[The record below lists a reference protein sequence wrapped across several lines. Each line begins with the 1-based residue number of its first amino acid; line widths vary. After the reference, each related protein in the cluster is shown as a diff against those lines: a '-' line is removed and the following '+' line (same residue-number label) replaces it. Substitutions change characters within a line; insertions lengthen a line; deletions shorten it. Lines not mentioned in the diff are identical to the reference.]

1 MMTWIWEFFLNWRQ
15 PLEILIIFAVVY
27 SVLYYSRKTHGAR
40 MMLVLVVLLLTMW
53 VLAGIMALPV
63 ITMLFEE
70 FYGSTIIALL
80 IIFQPEVRRGLT
92 QLGLLM
98 EKRHRKEVIG
108 EIEDAVIN
116 MASNKVGALIVI
128 EGKEQLRSLVED
140 AIQLDAQVNSQLL
153 ESIFFPNSPLHDGA
167 VIIRGDRIIAARVI
181 LPLTRSKKISP
192 HLGTR
197 HRAALGIAEE
207 SDAVTIMISE
217 ESGGVCIAYDGELH
231 RDLSAFGLNR
241 MLDTL
246 VVGKSSGD
254 LDEALQLVSAE
265 EERTSLETAE
275 SMEDKK

>member
-1 MMTWIWEFFLNWRQ
+1 MSQIWEILLNWRQ
-15 PLEILIIFAVVY
+15 PLEIVILFAVIYV
-27 SVLYYSRKTHGAR
+27 VLYYSRKTHGAR
-40 MMLVLVVLLLTMW
+40 MMLVLLVLLLTLW
-53 VLAGIMALPV
+53 VLARIMALPV

-92 QLGLLM
+92 QLGLVM
-98 EKRHRKEVIG
+98 EKRHRKEVIS
-108 EIEDAVIN
+108 EIEDAVIE
-116 MASNKVGALIVI
+116 MAAHKNGALIVI
-128 EGKEQLRSLVED
+128 EGKERLQSLIDD

-167 VIIRGDRIIAARVI
+167 VIIRGDRIVAARAI
-181 LPLTRSKKISP
+181 LPLTRSKEISP

-231 RDLSAFGLNR
+231 RDLSEFGLNR
-241 MLDTL
+241 MLETL
-246 VVGKSSGD
+246 VVGKNVQE
-254 LDEALQLVSAE
+254 LDETIQLVSE
-265 EERTSLETAE
+265 EEEHGSLGAVDG
-275 SMEDKK
+275 EDEK

>member
-1 MMTWIWEFFLNWRQ
+1 MTQFWEIILNWRQ
-15 PLEILIIFAVVY
+15 PLEIIILFTAIYV
-27 SVLYYSRKTHGAR
+27 VLYYSRKTHGAR
-40 MMLVLVVLLLTMW
+40 MMLVLVVLLLSVW
-53 VLAGIMALPV
+53 VAARIMELPV

-92 QLGLLM
+92 QLGLVM
-98 EKRHRKEVIG
+98 EKRHRKEVIS

-116 MASNKVGALIVI
+116 MAGSKIGALIVI
-128 EGKEQLRSLVED
+128 EGKEQLQSLIDD

-167 VIIRGDRIIAARVI
+167 VIIRGDRIVAARAI
-181 LPLTRSKKISP
+181 LPLTRSKEISP

-197 HRAALGIAEE
+197 HRAALGISEE

-231 RDLSAFGLNR
+231 RDLSEFGLNR
-241 MLDTL
+241 MLETL
-246 VVGKSSGD
+246 VVGKDSRE
-254 LDEALQLVSAE
+254 LDETIQLVSAQE
-265 EERTSLETAE
+265 ENEELGEHIDTEE
-275 SMEDKK
+275 KQ

>member
-1 MMTWIWEFFLNWRQ
+1 MMTQLWEIMLNWRQ
-15 PLEILIIFAVVY
+15 PLEILILFTVIYV
-27 SVLYYSRKTHGAR
+27 VLYYSRKTHGAR
-40 MMLVLVVLLLTMW
+40 MMLVLVVLLLTLW
-53 VLAGIMALPV
+53 VAARIMELPV

-92 QLGLLM
+92 QLGLVM

-116 MASNKVGALIVI
+116 MAGSKIGALIVI
-128 EGKEQLRSLVED
+128 EGKERLQSLIDD

-167 VIIRGDRIIAARVI
+167 VIIRGDRIVAARAI
-181 LPLTRSKKISP
+181 LPLTRSKEISP
-192 HLGTR
+192 NLGTR
-197 HRAALGIAEE
+197 HRAAQGISEE

-231 RDLSAFGLNR
+231 RDLSEFGLNR
-241 MLDTL
+241 MLETL
-246 VVGKSSGD
+246 VVGKD
-254 LDEALQLVSAE
+254 ARELDETIELVSAQE
-265 EERTSLETAE
+265 ENGELSNIDPE
-275 SMEDKK
+275 KK

>member
-1 MMTWIWEFFLNWRQ
+1 MTQLWEIILNWRQ
-15 PLEILIIFAVVY
+15 PLEIVILFAAIYV
-27 SVLYYSRKTHGAR
+27 VLYYSRKTHGAR
-40 MMLVLVVLLLTMW
+40 MMLVLMVLLLSVW
-53 VLAGIMALPV
+53 VLARIMELPV

-92 QLGLLM
+92 QLGLVM
-98 EKRHRKEVIG
+98 EKRHRKEVIS

-116 MASNKVGALIVI
+116 MASGKVGALIVI
-128 EGKEQLRSLVED
+128 EGKEQLQSLIDD

-167 VIIRGDRIIAARVI
+167 VIIRGDRIVAARAI
-181 LPLTRSKKISP
+181 LPLTRSKEISP

-231 RDLSAFGLNR
+231 RDLSEFGLNR
-241 MLDTL
+241 MLETL
-246 VVGKSSGD
+246 VVGKDSRE
-254 LDEALQLVSAE
+254 LDETIQLVSAQE
-265 EERTSLETAE
+265 EDNSLAE
-275 SMEDKK
+275 NIDPEDGK

>member
-1 MMTWIWEFFLNWRQ
+1 MTQLWEIILNWRQ
-15 PLEILIIFAVVY
+15 PLEIVILFAAIYV
-27 SVLYYSRKTHGAR
+27 VLYYSRKTHGAR
-40 MMLVLVVLLLTMW
+40 MMLVLVVLLLSVW
-53 VLAGIMALPV
+53 VLARIMELPV

-92 QLGLLM
+92 QLGLVM
-98 EKRHRKEVIG
+98 EKRHRKEVIS

-116 MASNKVGALIVI
+116 MASGKVGALIVI
-128 EGKEQLRSLVED
+128 EGKEQLQSLIDD

-167 VIIRGDRIIAARVI
+167 VIIRGDRIVAARAI
-181 LPLTRSKKISP
+181 LPLTRSKEISP

-231 RDLSAFGLNR
+231 RDLSEFGLNR
-241 MLDTL
+241 MLETL
-246 VVGKSSGD
+246 VVGKDSRE
-254 LDEALQLVSAE
+254 LDETIQLVSAQE
-265 EERTSLETAE
+265 EDNSLAE
-275 SMEDKK
+275 KIDPEDDK

>member
-1 MMTWIWEFFLNWRQ
+1 MTQLWEIILNWRQ
-15 PLEILIIFAVVY
+15 PLEIVILFAAIYV
-27 SVLYYSRKTHGAR
+27 VLYYSRKTHGAR
-40 MMLVLVVLLLTMW
+40 MMLVLMVLLLSVW
-53 VLAGIMALPV
+53 VLARIMELPV

-92 QLGLLM
+92 QLGLVM
-98 EKRHRKEVIG
+98 EKRHRKEVIS

-116 MASNKVGALIVI
+116 MASGKVGALIVI
-128 EGKEQLRSLVED
+128 EGKEQLQSLIDD
-140 AIQLDAQVNSQLL
+140 AIQLDARVNSQLL

-167 VIIRGDRIIAARVI
+167 VIIRGDRIVAARAI
-181 LPLTRSKKISP
+181 LPLTRSKEISP

-231 RDLSAFGLNR
+231 RDLSEFGLNR
-241 MLDTL
+241 MLETL
-246 VVGKSSGD
+246 VVGKDSRE
-254 LDEALQLVSAE
+254 LDETIQLVSAQE
-265 EERTSLETAE
+265 EDNSLAE
-275 SMEDKK
+275 NIDPEDGK

>member
-1 MMTWIWEFFLNWRQ
+1 MAQLWEMILNWRQ
-15 PLEILIIFAVVY
+15 PLEILLLFSVIYV
-27 SVLYYSRKTHGAR
+27 VLYYSRKTHGAR
-40 MMLVLVVLLLTMW
+40 MMLVLVVLLLTLW
-53 VLAGIMALPV
+53 VGARIMELPV

-92 QLGLLM
+92 QLGLVM
-98 EKRHRKEVIG
+98 EKRHRKEVIS

-116 MASNKVGALIVI
+116 MAGSKIGALIVI
-128 EGKEQLRSLVED
+128 EGKEQLQSLIDD

-167 VIIRGDRIIAARVI
+167 VIIRGDRIVAARAI
-181 LPLTRSKKISP
+181 LPLTRSKEISP
-192 HLGTR
+192 NLGTR

-231 RDLSAFGLNR
+231 RDLSEFGLNR
-241 MLDTL
+241 MLETL
-246 VVGKSSGD
+246 VVGKD
-254 LDEALQLVSAE
+254 ARELDETIELVSAQE
-265 EERTSLETAE
+265 ENGELSNIDSEE
-275 SMEDKK
+275 K

>member
-1 MMTWIWEFFLNWRQ
+1 MMTQIWEILLNWRQ
-15 PLEILIIFAVVY
+15 PLEIVIIFAVVY
-27 SVLYYSRKTHGAR
+27 TVLYYSRKTHGAR

-53 VLAGIMALPV
+53 VLARIMALPV

-92 QLGLLM
+92 QLGLVM
-98 EKRHRKEVIG
+98 EKRHRKEVIS

-116 MASNKVGALIVI
+116 MAGSKIGALIVI
-128 EGKEQLRSLVED
+128 EGKEQLRSIIDD

-167 VIIRGDRIIAARVI
+167 VIIRGDRIVAARAI

-197 HRAALGIAEE
+197 HRAAMGIAEE

-217 ESGGVCIAYDGELH
+217 ESGGVCVAYDGELH
-231 RDLSAFGLNR
+231 RDLSEFGLNR
-241 MLDTL
+241 MLETL
-246 VVGKSSGD
+246 VVGKNSGD
-254 LDEALQLVSAE
+254 LNETLQLVSAE
-265 EERTSLETAE
+265 EESASLDGNGQKEE
-275 SMEDKK
+275 K

>member
-1 MMTWIWEFFLNWRQ
+1 MMTQVWEILLNWRQ
-15 PLEILIIFAVVY
+15 PLEIVIIFAVVY
-27 SVLYYSRKTHGAR
+27 TVLYYSRKTHGAR

-53 VLAGIMALPV
+53 VLARIMALPV

-92 QLGLLM
+92 QLGLVM
-98 EKRHRKEVIG
+98 EKRHRKEVIS

-116 MASNKVGALIVI
+116 MAGSKIGALIVI
-128 EGKEQLRSLVED
+128 EGKEQLRSIIDD

-167 VIIRGDRIIAARVI
+167 VIIRGDRIVAARAI

-197 HRAALGIAEE
+197 HRAAMGIAEE

-217 ESGGVCIAYDGELH
+217 ESGGVCVAYDGELH
-231 RDLSAFGLNR
+231 RDLSEFGLNR
-241 MLDTL
+241 MLETL
-246 VVGKSSGD
+246 VVGKSSGV
-254 LDEALQLVSAE
+254 LIESLQLVSAE
-265 EERTSLETAE
+265 EEDDASLDGNGQKEE
-275 SMEDKK
+275 K

>member
-1 MMTWIWEFFLNWRQ
+1 MTQFWEMIMNWRQ
-15 PLEILIIFAVVY
+15 PLEIAILFAAIYV
-27 SVLYYSRKTHGAR
+27 VLYYSRKTHGAR
-40 MMLVLVVLLLTMW
+40 MMLVLVVLLLSVW
-53 VLAGIMALPV
+53 VLARIMELPV

-92 QLGLLM
+92 QLGLVM
-98 EKRHRKEVIG
+98 EKRHRKEVIS

-116 MASNKVGALIVI
+116 MAGGKVGALIVI
-128 EGKEQLRSLVED
+128 EGKEQLQSLIDD

-167 VIIRGDRIIAARVI
+167 VIIRGDRIVAARAI
-181 LPLTRSKKISP
+181 LPLTRSKEISP

-231 RDLSAFGLNR
+231 RDLSEFGLNR
-241 MLDTL
+241 MLETL
-246 VVGKSSGD
+246 VVGKDSNE
-254 LDEALQLVSAE
+254 LDETIQLVSAQE
-265 EERTSLETAE
+265 ENGDFAE
-275 SMEDKK
+275 NIDAEENK

>member
-1 MMTWIWEFFLNWRQ
+1 MMTQVWEILLNWRQ
-15 PLEILIIFAVVY
+15 PLEIVIIFAVVY
-27 SVLYYSRKTHGAR
+27 TVLYYSRKTHGAR

-53 VLAGIMALPV
+53 VLARIMALPV

-92 QLGLLM
+92 QLGLMM
-98 EKRHRKEVIG
+98 EKRNRKEVIG

-116 MASNKVGALIVI
+116 MAESKIGALIVI
-128 EGKEQLRSLVED
+128 EGKEQLRSIIDD
-140 AIQLDAQVNSQLL
+140 AIQLDARVNSQLL

-167 VIIRGDRIIAARVI
+167 VIIRGDRIVAARAI

-197 HRAALGIAEE
+197 HRAAMGIAEE

-217 ESGGVCIAYDGELH
+217 ESGGVCVAYDGELH
-231 RDLSAFGLNR
+231 RDLSEFGLNR
-241 MLDTL
+241 MLETL
-246 VVGKSSGD
+246 VVGKNSGD
-254 LDEALQLVSAE
+254 LNETLQLVSAE
-265 EERTSLETAE
+265 EENSSLDG
-275 SMEDKK
+275 SGQLEDK

>member
-1 MMTWIWEFFLNWRQ
+1 MMTQIWEILLNWRQ
-15 PLEILIIFAVVY
+15 PLEIVIIFAVVY
-27 SVLYYSRKTHGAR
+27 TVLYYSRKTHGAR

-53 VLAGIMALPV
+53 VLARIMALPV

-92 QLGLLM
+92 QLGLVM
-98 EKRHRKEVIG
+98 EKRHRKEVIS

-116 MASNKVGALIVI
+116 MAGSKIGALIVI
-128 EGKEQLRSLVED
+128 EGKEQLRSIIDD

-167 VIIRGDRIIAARVI
+167 VIIRGDRIVAARAI

-197 HRAALGIAEE
+197 HRAAMGIAEE

-217 ESGGVCIAYDGELH
+217 ESGGVCVAYDGELH
-231 RDLSAFGLNR
+231 RDLSEFGLSR
-241 MLDTL
+241 MLETL
-246 VVGKSSGD
+246 VVGKNSGD
-254 LDEALQLVSAE
+254 LNETLQLVSAE
-265 EERTSLETAE
+265 EESASLDGNGRKEE
-275 SMEDKK
+275 K

>member
-1 MMTWIWEFFLNWRQ
+1 MMTQIWEILLNWRQ
-15 PLEILIIFAVVY
+15 PLEIVIIFAVVY
-27 SVLYYSRKTHGAR
+27 TVLYYSRKTHGAR

-53 VLAGIMALPV
+53 VLARIMALPV

-92 QLGLLM
+92 QLGLVM
-98 EKRHRKEVIG
+98 EKRHRKEVIS

-116 MASNKVGALIVI
+116 MAGSKIGALIVI
-128 EGKEQLRSLVED
+128 EGKEQLRSIIDD

-167 VIIRGDRIIAARVI
+167 VIIRGDRIVAARAI

-197 HRAALGIAEE
+197 HRAAMGIAEE

-217 ESGGVCIAYDGELH
+217 ESGGVCVAYDGELH
-231 RDLSAFGLNR
+231 RDLSEFGLSR
-241 MLDTL
+241 MLETL
-246 VVGKSSGD
+246 VVGKNSGD
-254 LDEALQLVSAE
+254 LNETLQLVSAE
-265 EERTSLETAE
+265 EESASLDGNGQKEE
-275 SMEDKK
+275 K